1 MGKPISRT
9 VRGIGK
15 AVGSL
20 FGGGDASIPKA
31 PELPAP
37 PPQIPMPV
45 VRPDTV
51 IAAKESISDPRRV
64 SRRRTIKTSA
74 RGVTTQAPIRYA
86 TLLGGSTSNN

>member
-1 MGKPISRT
+1 MGKVVGNV
-9 VRGIGK
+9 VRGVGK
-15 AVGSL
+15 AVGGL
-20 FGGGDASIPKA
+20 FGGGNVPQA

-37 PPQIPMPV
+37 PPQIPKPV
-45 VRPDTV
+45 VRPDMV

-74 RGVTTQAPIRYA
+74 RGVTTQAPIKYA